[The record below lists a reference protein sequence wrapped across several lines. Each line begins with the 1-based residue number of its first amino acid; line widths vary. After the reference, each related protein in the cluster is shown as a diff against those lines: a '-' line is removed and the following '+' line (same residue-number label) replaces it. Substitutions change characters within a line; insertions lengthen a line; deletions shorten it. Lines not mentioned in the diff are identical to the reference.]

1 MNSKQLHNSREDFP
15 LTEAGDAAY
24 FDLFTAA
31 RMLGSISPWT
41 LRKHIAQGTVKAT
54 RLGRRVFV
62 PGEEIER
69 IRTQGLPSLRPA
81 GAMRARTRTRSGSA
95 SRRRGE

>member
-1 MNSKQLHNSREDFP
+1 MDRTTSEL
-15 LTEAGDAAY
+15 

-69 IRTQGLPSLRPA
+69 IRTQGLPSLRSPRRVRA
-81 GAMRARTRTRSGSA
+81 GTPRSARTPVK
-95 SRRRGE
+95 